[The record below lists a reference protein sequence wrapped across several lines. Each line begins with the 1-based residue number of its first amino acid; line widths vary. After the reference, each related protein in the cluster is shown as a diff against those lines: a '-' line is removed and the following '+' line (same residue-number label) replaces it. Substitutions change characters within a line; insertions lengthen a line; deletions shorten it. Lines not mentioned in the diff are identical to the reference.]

1 MRGGGGLAWSL
12 IRIPIF
18 NAHSEEEEPDHQL
31 VRGGTVYGGRI
42 KTRRSH
48 HGSKVR
54 R

>member
-31 VRGGTVYGGRI
+31 VRGGEEVPGAGRTV
-42 KTRRSH
+42 K
-48 HGSKVR
+48 
-54 R
+54 